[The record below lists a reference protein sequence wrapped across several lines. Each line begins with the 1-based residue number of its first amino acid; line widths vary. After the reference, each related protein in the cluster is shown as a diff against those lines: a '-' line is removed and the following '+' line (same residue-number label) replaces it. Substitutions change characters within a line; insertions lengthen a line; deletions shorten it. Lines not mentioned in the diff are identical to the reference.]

1 MIGELNLPKSQRT
14 IDRWFNTD
22 AVGPGGDGVLDDA
35 GRNLIW
41 GPGTRAL
48 DFSLSRRF
56 DLPWEGDYLQF
67 RFESFNFTNTPVF
80 GRPDTRIG
88 RPTAGRIV
96 TASEPRRI
104 QFGLKWI
111 F

>member
-1 MIGELNLPKSQRT
+1 MIGDINLPKSQRT

-22 AVGPGGDGVLDDA
+22 AIGPGGAGAIDNA

-41 GPGTRAL
+41 GPGTRAV
-48 DFSLSRRF
+48 DFSLSRKF
-56 DLPWEGDYLQF
+56 DLPWEGDYVQF

-80 GRPDTRIG
+80 GRPNTAIG
-88 RPTAGRIV
+88 SAAAGRIV
-96 TASEPRRI
+96 TAGEPRRI
-104 QFGLKWI
+104 QFGLKFI